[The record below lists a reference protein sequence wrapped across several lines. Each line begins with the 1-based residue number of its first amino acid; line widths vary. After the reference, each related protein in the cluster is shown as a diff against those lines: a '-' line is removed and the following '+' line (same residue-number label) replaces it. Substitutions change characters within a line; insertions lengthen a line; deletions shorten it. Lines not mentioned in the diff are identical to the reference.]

1 MPAYLIYVQEEVT
14 DPDLMAQYR
23 AGVADTVAK
32 YGGKNL
38 AASPN
43 FESIEGTWDGSTVVV
58 SEYPDME
65 TLKAWYN
72 SEDYKPFLELRLKGS
87 RGRMIFVE
95 GN

>member
-23 AGVADTVAK
+23 AGVADSVAK
-32 YGGKNL
+32 FGGKNL
-38 AASPN
+38 AAGPN
-43 FESIEGTWDGSTVVV
+43 FEKIEGDWEGSTVVV
-58 SEYPDME
+58 SQYPDME

-72 SEDYKPFLELRLKGS
+72 SEDYKPFREMRLEAS